1 MKEYLVTELAGKDVA
16 GIANPGENESIF
28 LSAAQAE
35 HPLRLGH
42 IRKPAEKPA
51 ESAKAPEALREPTEA
66 KPRARGR
73 GRRK

>member
-1 MKEYLVTELAGKDVA
+1 MEEYLVTELAGKTVA
-16 GIANPGENESIF
+16 GMANPGTDESIF

-42 IRKPAEKPA
+42 IRKPPEKAA
-51 ESAKAPEALREPTEA
+51 ESVEAPETLSEPTEA
-66 KPRARGR
+66 KPRLRGR